1 MEIEKMK
8 VKTKKEQ
15 VPEQIQFENY
25 KVSYKINLLPEEAA
39 HMVFIDSQL
48 PIDTLLIQSM
58 QTIDILEVKDNVC
71 KISTIR
77 DKLTNN
83 ALLATLKVQNE
94 DSNVS
99 RVEIKIRTSEGQ
111 KGNMLVYV
119 MPKGS

>member
-1 MEIEKMK
+1 
-8 VKTKKEQ
+8 
-15 VPEQIQFENY
+15 
-25 KVSYKINLLPEEAA
+25 
-39 HMVFIDSQL
+39 
-48 PIDTLLIQSM
+48 M

-119 MPKGS
+119 MPKAS